1 MIPISDPSLKG
12 NYAIHQYLYPEYHDT
27 VGLAITVYKESYP
40 LLYKAA
46 NSTTESVSDDDTDTI
61 TLFNKADYKISN
73 DGKTLSYGKV
83 KISLE

>member
-1 MIPISDPSLKG
+1 M
-12 NYAIHQYLYPEYHDT
+12 
-27 VGLAITVYKESYP
+27 VYKESYP

-46 NSTTESVSDDDTDTI
+46 NSTTESVSDDDTETI

-73 DGKTLSYGKV
+73 DEKTLSYGKV